1 MNTQEF
7 ESQYQESVSKIL
19 NELQSMAII
28 SNRLESSIVEVGSS
42 VQSLNKMVEDYLKQH
57 PEASAPSEKK
67 PRVDRDSERL
77 G

>member
-1 MNTQEF
+1 MNIQEF

-28 SNRLESSIVEVGSS
+28 SNRLESTIVEVGSS
-42 VQSLNKMVEDYLKQH
+42 VQSLNQMVEDFLKEHQDTET
-57 PEASAPSEKK
+57 PP
-67 PRVDRDSERL
+67 DQTL

>member
-1 MNTQEF
+1 MNIQEF

-28 SNRLESSIVEVGSS
+28 SNRLESSIVDVGES
-42 VQSLNKMVEDYLKQH
+42 VQNLNKMVEDFMRSQGNKNND
-57 PEASAPSEKK
+57 PE
-67 PRVDRDSERL
+67 ERL